1 VKVLGIA
8 NAWDSG
14 AALLVDG
21 VVVAAANEERFSRI
35 KLDRCF
41 PERAIDY
48 VLAAGGL
55 DLDGIDL
62 VASGCWKGAH
72 PSETMPRLLE
82 EAERQVAES
91 SDPERTEKMVSQRL
105 AVSKSR
111 DAEFR
116 DELVGE
122 LAARGVGTDRIR
134 FFDHH
139 YTHAVSAWS
148 PSGFDEALVLTADGR
163 GDGRAVTLWHGTR
176 TGLKLL
182 DMATELVS
190 PGALY
195 GFITA
200 WMGFVPD
207 RHEGKVT
214 GLAAY
219 GVPSEARGLLEAGYG
234 FDVESGRLRSAIGPS
249 YAPFVT
255 ARLPELEA
263 GLEGH
268 RREDVAHAVQTL
280 LEDSLIGFL
289 EANIE
294 RLGIESTNLC
304 LAGGCMGNVR
314 LNQKLREVDEVDGV
328 YVFPHMGDGGLGLG
342 AAMAVELEGSE
353 ETGGRRV
360 AMETAYMGPG
370 FSDEAIE
377 AVVVESGLPYR
388 LLDEAEVA
396 PVVADLIAKGTIV
409 GWFQQRMEVGPR
421 ALGARSILA
430 SATDQGIND
439 SLNRRLDRTEFMP
452 FAPATTEALAG
463 ECFVGWEPQHAASR
477 FMTMCYDCTQ
487 LLAERCPAVV
497 HVDGTARPQVV
508 VRNHNPRYHDVIQAY
523 ASSTGNP
530 AIINT
535 SFNHHEEPIVLSPQ
549 DALRSLVDGNVDVLV
564 AGRCLVSPAE

>member
-1 VKVLGIA
+1 MKVLGLA

-55 DLDGIDL
+55 GIDDVDI
-62 VASGCWKGAH
+62 VASGCWNGVH
-72 PSETMPRLLE
+72 PTETMPHLTA

-91 SDPERTEKMVSQRL
+91 SAREQTAQMVQERLDVS
-105 AVSKSR
+105 ASR

-116 DELVGE
+116 GELVQG
-122 LAARGVGTDRIR
+122 LAVRGVEADRIR

-148 PSGFDEALVLTADGR
+148 PSGFGEGLVLTADGR
-163 GDGRAVTLWHGTR
+163 GDGRAVTLWHATSS
-176 TGLKLL
+176 GLELV

-195 GFITA
+195 GFVTA

-219 GVPSEARGLLEAGYG
+219 GAPSGARDLLEAGYG
-234 FDVESGRLRSAIGPS
+234 FDAEAGCLRSAIGPS
-249 YAPFVT
+249 YAPFAT

-263 GLEGH
+263 GLDGH
-268 RREDVAHAVQTL
+268 RREDVAHAVQAL
-280 LEDSLIGFL
+280 LEESLVGFMRANL
-289 EANIE
+289 EG
-294 RLGIESTNLC
+294 LGIRSTNLC

-314 LNQKLREVDEVDGV
+314 LNQKLREVDEVEEV
-328 YVFPHMGDGGLGLG
+328 YVFPHMGDGGLALG
-342 AAMAVELEGSE
+342 AAMAVELDGGEGK
-353 ETGGRRV
+353 GGRRV
-360 AMETAYMGPG
+360 SLETAYTGPG
-370 FSDEAIE
+370 FDDEEIE
-377 AVVVESGLPYR
+377 AAVVQSGLSYQ
-388 LLDEAEVA
+388 LLEESEIA
-396 PVVADLIAKGTIV
+396 PVVAELIAGGAVV
-409 GWFQQRMEVGPR
+409 GWFQHRMEVGPR

-430 SATDQGIND
+430 AATDAGIND
-439 SLNRRLDRTEFMP
+439 SLNQRLERTEFMP
-452 FAPATTEALAG
+452 FAPATTEALAAD
-463 ECFVGWEPQHAASR
+463 CFVGWEPQQLASR
-477 FMTMCYDCTQ
+477 FMTMCYDCTP
-487 LLAERCPAVV
+487 LLAEKCPAVI

-508 VRNHNPRYHDVIQAY
+508 VRDHNPRYHDVIEAY
-523 ASSTGNP
+523 ASMTGNP

-535 SFNHHEEPIVLSPQ
+535 SFNHHEEPIVLSPE
-549 DALRSLVDGNVDVLV
+549 DALRSLMTGNVDVLV
-564 AGRCLVSPAE
+564 AGRCLVRPVA

>member
-1 VKVLGIA
+1 MKVLGIA

-48 VLAAGGL
+48 VLATGGL
-55 DLDGIDL
+55 ELDEIDL

-190 PGALY
+190 
-195 GFITA
+195 
-200 WMGFVPD
+200 
-207 RHEGKVT
+207 K
-214 GLAAY
+214 
-219 GVPSEARGLLEAGYG
+219 PSRQTNM
-234 FDVESGRLRSAIGPS
+234 DCPS
-249 YAPFVT
+249 
-255 ARLPELEA
+255 
-263 GLEGH
+263 
-268 RREDVAHAVQTL
+268 
-280 LEDSLIGFL
+280 
-289 EANIE
+289 
-294 RLGIESTNLC
+294 
-304 LAGGCMGNVR
+304 
-314 LNQKLREVDEVDGV
+314 
-328 YVFPHMGDGGLGLG
+328 
-342 AAMAVELEGSE
+342 
-353 ETGGRRV
+353 
-360 AMETAYMGPG
+360 
-370 FSDEAIE
+370 
-377 AVVVESGLPYR
+377 
-388 LLDEAEVA
+388 
-396 PVVADLIAKGTIV
+396 
-409 GWFQQRMEVGPR
+409 
-421 ALGARSILA
+421 
-430 SATDQGIND
+430 
-439 SLNRRLDRTEFMP
+439 
-452 FAPATTEALAG
+452 
-463 ECFVGWEPQHAASR
+463 
-477 FMTMCYDCTQ
+477 
-487 LLAERCPAVV
+487 
-497 HVDGTARPQVV
+497 
-508 VRNHNPRYHDVIQAY
+508 
-523 ASSTGNP
+523 SS
-530 AIINT
+530 
-535 SFNHHEEPIVLSPQ
+535 
-549 DALRSLVDGNVDVLV
+549 
-564 AGRCLVSPAE
+564 